1 MPNWV
6 EETARHLSPSHNM
19 WRIVKEDT
27 VLGGVALKAGEPM
40 LLRYGSANRDTAK
53 FADADKFDVRRE
65 NAREHIAFGAGV
77 HTCLGMHLARLEMV
91 TALPIVLQRLPNLRF
106 ADPDNPFQ
114 FAASHILRGMQ
125 ALRLKFDPA

>member
-1 MPNWV
+1 M
-6 EETARHLSPSHNM
+6 
-19 WRIVKEDT
+19 
-27 VLGGVALKAGEPM
+27 LGGVALKAGEPL
-40 LLRYGSANRDTAK
+40 LLRYGSANRDAAK
-53 FADADKFDVRRE
+53 FAEPDKFDVSRS
-65 NAREHIAFGAGV
+65 NVREHIAFGAGV

-91 TALPIVLQRLPNLRF
+91 TALPIVLERLPNLRF